1 MAHTYI
7 TLTTDDDDQ
16 DLVYLEKYENRAFV
30 VLEIVVRNCRVAIL
44 FRPEK
49 VGDILKT
56 T

>member
-1 MAHTYI
+1 MAA
-7 TLTTDDDDQ
+7 DDR
-16 DLVYLEKYENRAFV
+16 DLVNLEKYGNRVCV
-30 VLEIVVRNCRVAIL
+30 VIEILVCNCRVAIL